1 MKKKIGFFNIY
12 KIWGGGE
19 RWHFEMAL
27 YLKSLG
33 HKVIIFT
40 PENGKLG
47 QNAINAGIEVFDI
60 KWSKYSYFNL
70 VRILFLAKNLRG
82 LGLDTLIFNSFLDVR
97 EAGIS
102 SWLSGIPKKVL
113 RIGNPYPPKRKV
125 FLKLSFLLG
134 LDVINFI
141 SREVFNVYN
150 NIIPDYINDK
160 EHYFFTNGVD
170 TNMFSPNG
178 EAYLKNKI
186 VIGNCARLSSE
197 KGFRYFLEVAAN
209 FKNDKNIKF
218 LIGGS
223 GDEED
228 ALKRYAS
235 DLSISDRVEFVGFVE
250 KPNDFYRKLD
260 ILLFTSEYEGTART
274 ILECFSTGVPVVCFD
289 ISSMKEL
296 VSHGVD
302 GLKSEPFDIFEMTK
316 NLKQLISDASLRQDL
331 GLNGIKKVNDNY
343 QLDKVRSKWLE
354 LILSE

>member
-12 KIWGGGE
+12 NIWGGGE

-27 YLKSLG
+27 HLKGLG
-33 HKVIIFT
+33 HKVIIFAPKT
-40 PENGKLG
+40 GELG
-47 QNAINAGIEVFDI
+47 QKATKAGIEVLDI

-70 VRILFLAKNLRG
+70 VRIFLLAKKLRS

-113 RIGNPYPPKRKV
+113 RVGNPYPPKRKM

-141 SREVFNVYN
+141 SQEVFNVYHK
-150 NIIPDYINDK
+150 IAPDYILDK
-160 EHYFFTNGVD
+160 EHYFYTNGVD
-170 TNMFSPNG
+170 TNLFSPTSEPLLGN
-178 EAYLKNKI
+178 EI
-186 VIGNCARLSSE
+186 TVGNCARLSKE
-197 KGFRYFLEVAAN
+197 KGFKYFLDVAAN
-209 FKNDKNIKF
+209 FKNDEKIKF
-218 LIGGS
+218 LIGGI

-228 ALKRYAS
+228 ALKSYAS
-235 DLSISDRVEFVGFVE
+235 DLGIGDKVKFVGYVE
-250 KPNDFYRKLD
+250 KPNDFYRKID

-296 VSHGVD
+296 VSHEVD
-302 GLKSEPFDIFEMTK
+302 GLKSEPFNTSEMTK
-316 NLKQLISDASLRQDL
+316 NLKKLINNASLRKDL
-331 GLNGIKKVNDNY
+331 GLNGIQKVNDNF
-343 QLDKVRSKWLE
+343 QIDKVRSKWSQ
-354 LILSE
+354 LILNE